1 MKEDPQSADLF
12 LVISRAAAQRQR
24 ESIEQ
29 REKQQR
35 LDRKWKEEHVLKPQ
49 RAREEEA
56 EAEEKTRKLIAE
68 LFEQE
73 LTGWR
78 EKRFKAEARNYLS
91 RAEVDAEVQRL
102 VEAVVQG
109 VGMDKRRMEDGTEE
123 SHDVWRE
130 RMVDLRKQ
138 IYRVWNDNDERIRMG
153 LPQYVEGYPV
163 REGIC
168 PPKFTAGERQKMSG
182 LGGCLQCEVKR
193 LACSMSVQARGSGK
207 GLKNRGCKRCEAD
220 GDRCIIQCEL
230 ELVEEGQEQGQD
242 EEGKEKEKK
251 MGHIWDW
258 WDGAPDRE
266 PDTDSVAEAI
276 EMWERRRRGA
286 RLEPVGGVLQW
297 IEVRSFAPPRGDK
310 QE

>member
-1 MKEDPQSADLF
+1 MKEDPQSVDLF

-91 RAEVDAEVQRL
+91 RAEVDAE
-102 VEAVVQG
+102 
-109 VGMDKRRMEDGTEE
+109 
-123 SHDVWRE
+123 
-130 RMVDLRKQ
+130 
-138 IYRVWNDNDERIRMG
+138 
-153 LPQYVEGYPV
+153 
-163 REGIC
+163 
-168 PPKFTAGERQKMSG
+168 
-182 LGGCLQCEVKR
+182 
-193 LACSMSVQARGSGK
+193 
-207 GLKNRGCKRCEAD
+207 
-220 GDRCIIQCEL
+220 CEL
-230 ELVEEGQEQGQD
+230 ELVEEGQEEGQD
-242 EEGKEKEKK
+242 QERKDKEKK
-251 MGHIWDW
+251 VGHIWDW

-266 PDTDSVAEAI
+266 PDTDSVAEAV

-286 RLEPVGGVLQW
+286 RLEPVGGVA
-297 IEVRSFAPPRGDK
+297 VD
-310 QE
+310 